1 MDNVDEQLR
10 NKLLQMIPSGV
21 GVFDLTD
28 GVIHVEYL
36 NDGYYQ
42 MIHASR
48 TQRTHFQGVSFIEAV

>member
-1 MDNVDEQLR
+1 MNNVDEQLR

-36 NDGYYQ
+36 NDGY
-42 MIHASR
+42 
-48 TQRTHFQGVSFIEAV
+48 